1 MTPTCG
7 GGSASQH
14 ILFFS
19 FTLRPSRGRDR
30 RERWV
35 LLSLLSA
42 ASHSRLKEGIG
53 LMFSNALAKAQAK
66 FAGAPA
72 ADDVCPNGN
81 VHATSDGKV
90 DEAVFALG

>member
-1 MTPTCG
+1 
-7 GGSASQH
+7 
-14 ILFFS
+14 
-19 FTLRPSRGRDR
+19 
-30 RERWV
+30 
-35 LLSLLSA
+35 
-42 ASHSRLKEGIG
+42 
-53 LMFSNALAKAQAK
+53 MFSNALAKAQAK